1 MIDHIESDTPSPPPV
16 SSTPADSAVDA
27 TPYAD
32 ANTPTAADPKK
43 VKRRAF
49 SRLALLAKPLNAVK
63 KVVKNGTLGAKMIST
78 HVTEILREDLNINI
92 RYAEFPSELSREL
105 RSLEN
110 IAAYLRWLRGIL
122 CFFGIVS
129 FALSLAVILDDQ
141 TRLSWIILVI
151 SIIAQGVLL
160 QTYSVKATVSG
171 LTNPIYRKRASLWYS
186 PYFYQ
191 MLMEMG
197 FWLIQCPPTFEATS
211 PVNMLGFVVF
221 ARVYTI
227 VTYMNNSTFA
237 YRTFCRAMS
246 ALIGVPLSNS
256 FYIRTSLIYRK
267 TQTISVIITCFWL
280 TLALMYTKAEGTP
293 YRDSMW
299 FIFVTVGTIGY
310 GDISPVTI
318 SGRLVAFLAWVFAL
332 ICIGYAVVVVHD
344 TIMLREHERT
354 MYLLFRSNEL
364 TIEEPDHAARLI
376 QQFVRYYF
384 SKKRGDHIL
393 VQNMLAWSAQQEV
406 DNFRRCRLLI
416 REAAFR
422 FHESSEY
429 LEAQALAGLKK
440 SASTAAS
447 LASGVATS
455 PTSATPRYD
464 QRNNRSIASLD
475 SGSTPAA
482 TPRASFESASV
493 ADSSGYIHHSAAD
506 EARLA
511 SIEQRVAKL
520 SGLLSQLSTMPPQR

>member
-1 MIDHIESDTPSPPPV
+1 MEMDEGESVASATTPPPV
-16 SSTPADSAVDA
+16 SSTPHESTDGTPHASAV
-27 TPYAD
+27 
-32 ANTPTAADPKK
+32 TPTAADKK

-49 SRLALLAKPLNAVK
+49 SRLALLAKPLKAVK
-63 KVVKNGTLGAKMIST
+63 KVVRNGTLGAKMISN
-78 HVTEILREDLNINI
+78 HVTEILREDLHINI
-92 RYAEFPSELSREL
+92 RIAEFPTELSREL

-110 IAAYLRWLRGIL
+110 IAEYLRWLRGIL
-122 CFFGIVS
+122 CFLGVAS
-129 FALSLAVILDDQ
+129 FALSLAVILDNQ
-141 TRLSWIILVI
+141 TRLSWIIFFMSFV
-151 SIIAQGVLL
+151 AQGVLVK
-160 QTYSVKATVSG
+160 TYSVKATVSG

-191 MLMEMG
+191 MLIEMG
-197 FWLIQCPPTFEATS
+197 FWMIQCPPTFEATS

-280 TLALMYTKAEGTP
+280 TLALMYTKAEGTL

-318 SGRLVAFLAWVFAL
+318 SGRLVAFLAWLFAL

-344 TIMLREHERT
+344 TIMLREHEKT

-364 TIEEPDHAARLI
+364 TIEEPEHAARLI

-384 SKKRGDHIL
+384 SKKRGDHIM

-406 DNFRRCRLLI
+406 DNFRRSRLLI

-422 FHESSEY
+422 FRESSAF

-440 SASTAAS
+440 SASMAAT
-447 LASGVATS
+447 LAAGGAT
-455 PTSATPRYD
+455 PTSESPRNE
-464 QRNNRSIASLD
+464 QHNRSMASLD
-475 SGSTPAA
+475 SGNAA
-482 TPRASFESASV
+482 TPRANMFDASL
-493 ADSSGYIHHSAAD
+493 AGSSGHIHHSAAD

-520 SGLLSQLSTMPPQR
+520 SGLLSQLNTLPPSQQ